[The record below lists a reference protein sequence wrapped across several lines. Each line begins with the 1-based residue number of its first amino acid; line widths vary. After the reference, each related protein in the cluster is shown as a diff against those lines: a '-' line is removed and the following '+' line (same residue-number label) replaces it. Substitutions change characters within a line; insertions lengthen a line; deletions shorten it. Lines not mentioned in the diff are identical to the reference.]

1 MAEETYSCRECS
13 WSGKEP
19 ERTPSHFISPV
30 GGVAS
35 TTICPKCQKG
45 VKTEGGWH
53 RHDNPTFF
61 DNNLNFFLVLTM
73 VGLATLAIAIF
84 LSS

>member
-19 ERTPSHFISPV
+19 ERTPSHFIGPV

-35 TTICPKCQKG
+35 TTICPKCQKD
-45 VKTEGGWH
+45 VRTEGGWH

-61 DNNLNFFLVLTM
+61 DKEWNFFWVLTM
-73 VGLATLAIAIF
+73 VVGLGTLAIIF